1 MKSTRQTVR
10 RPYRQ
15 TARALAAEQN
25 GARIVDAFER
35 RIREG
40 WFDQITLEQVAHDA
54 GVTVQTVI
62 RRFGGKEG
70 LLEAAW
76 QRLNEEVK
84 ERRRAP
90 AGDVQGAVR
99 VIVEDYEHVGDL
111 VMRALAQEERH
122 PALKATNDIG
132 RAHHRGWIEEAF
144 APWLTGLPREARR
157 RRVDALVAATDLYL
171 WKLLRR
177 DMGRPARHVE
187 AVMLDLVRGVIGI
200 DTNIEAEGKH
210 RE

>member
-1 MKSTRQTVR
+1 MKTTRQAVR

-15 TARALAAEQN
+15 TARALATEQN
-25 GARIVDAFER
+25 GARIVDAFEQH
-35 RIREG
+35 IREG
-40 WFDQITLEQVAHDA
+40 WFDQITLEQVALDA
-54 GVTVQTVI
+54 GVTVQTII
-62 RRFGGKEG
+62 RRFGGKDG

-76 QRLNEEVK
+76 RRLEEEIR

-90 AGDVQGAVR
+90 AGDVRSAVR

-122 PALKATNDIG
+122 PAFKAANDIG

-144 APWLTGLPREARR
+144 APWLIGLPREARQ
-157 RRVDALVAATDLYL
+157 RRVDALVAATDVYL
-171 WKLLRR
+171 WKLMRR

-187 AVMLDLVRGVIGI
+187 SVVLDLVRGVIGTDI
-200 DTNIEAEGKH
+200 NIEAEAKH

>member
-1 MKSTRQTVR
+1 MVR

-25 GARIVDAFER
+25 GARIVDAFQR
-35 RIREG
+35 RIRDG
-40 WFDQITLEQVAHDA
+40 WFDQITLEQVAQDA
-54 GVTVQTVI
+54 RVTVQTII
-62 RRFGGKEG
+62 RRFGSKDG

-76 QRLNEEVK
+76 QLLEEEIR

-90 AGDVQGAVR
+90 AGDVRSAVR
-99 VIVEDYEHVGDL
+99 AIVDDYEHVGDL

-122 PALKATNDIG
+122 PALKATNDVG

-144 APWLTGLPREARR
+144 APWLVGLPGEARR
-157 RRVDALVAATDLYL
+157 RRIDALVAATDLYL
-171 WKLLRR
+171 WKLVRR

-187 AVMLDLVRGVIGI
+187 AVMLDLVSGVIGA
-200 DTNIEAEGKH
+200 DTHNEAEAKH
-210 RE
+210 RA

>member
-1 MKSTRQTVR
+1 MKLRNAVR

-15 TARALAAEQN
+15 TARALATEQT
-25 GARIVDAFER
+25 GARILDAFER
-35 RIREG
+35 RIHEA
-40 WFDQITLEQVAHDA
+40 WFDEITLEQVAQDA

-62 RRFGGKEG
+62 RRFGGKDG

-76 QRLNEEVK
+76 RRLEEEIR

-90 AGDVQGAVR
+90 AGDVRSAVR
-99 VIVEDYEHVGDL
+99 AIVRDYEHVGDL

-144 APWLTGLPREARR
+144 APWLTGLPREARQ

-171 WKLLRR
+171 WKLVRR
-177 DMGRPARHVE
+177 DMARPARQVE
-187 AVMLDLVRGVIGI
+187 AVMMDLIRGVIGGDI
-200 DTNIEAEGKH
+200 NIEAEAS
-210 RE
+210 RRD

>member
-1 MKSTRQTVR
+1 MKLRNAVR

-15 TARALAAEQN
+15 TARALATEQT
-25 GARIVDAFER
+25 GARILDAFER

-40 WFDQITLEQVAHDA
+40 WFDEITLEQIAQDA

-76 QRLNEEVK
+76 QRLEEEVR

-90 AGDVQGAVR
+90 SGDVRSAVR
-99 VIVEDYEHVGDL
+99 VIVEDYEHLGDL

-122 PALKATNDIG
+122 PAVKAANDIG

-144 APWLTGLPREARR
+144 APWLTGLPREARQ
-157 RRVDALVAATDLYL
+157 RRVDALVAATDVYL
-171 WKLLRR
+171 WKLVRR
-177 DMGRPARHVE
+177 DMARPTSHVE
-187 AVMLDLVRGVIGI
+187 AVMLDLIRGVIGRDI
-200 DTNIEAEGKH
+200 NIATEAKRH
-210 RE
+210 D

>member
-1 MKSTRQTVR
+1 MKLMRQTVR
-10 RPYRQ
+10 RSYRQ

-40 WFDQITLEQVAHDA
+40 WFDQITLEQIAQDA

-76 QRLNEEVK
+76 QRLEDEIR

-90 AGDVQGAVR
+90 AGDVRSAVR

-122 PALKATNDIG
+122 PAFKAANDTG

-144 APWLTGLPREARR
+144 APWLIGLPREARR

-171 WKLLRR
+171 WKLVRR

-187 AVMLDLVRGVIGI
+187 AVMLDLVSGVIGT
-200 DTNIEAEGKH
+200 DTNIEAEAKH
-210 RE
+210 RD

>member
-1 MKSTRQTVR
+1 MR

-25 GARIVDAFER
+25 GTRIVDAFER
-35 RIREG
+35 RLREG
-40 WFDQITLEQVAHDA
+40 WFDQITLEQVAQDA
-54 GVTVQTVI
+54 GVTVQTII
-62 RRFGGKEG
+62 RRFGGKDG

-76 QRLNEEVK
+76 QRLDEEIQ

-90 AGDVQGAVR
+90 AGDVRGAVR
-99 VIVEDYEHVGDL
+99 VIVADYEQIGDL

-122 PALKATNDIG
+122 PAFKATNDIG
-132 RAHHRGWIEEAF
+132 RAHHRDWIEEAF
-144 APWLTGLPREARR
+144 APWLIGLPREARR

-171 WKLLRR
+171 WKLFRR

-187 AVMLDLVRGVIGI
+187 SVMLDLVKGVIGP
-200 DTNIEAEGKH
+200 DVNIEGEARH
-210 RE
+210 HD